1 MTQKFFEKKPI
12 LIEKKE
18 YLFKSQLF
26 HKFTNIKK
34 FNIPIKKESNNRKII
49 GLFFCYY
56 SVIII
61 YYTKKT

>member
-34 FNIPIKKESNNRKII
+34 EGALELKINLKNLI
-49 GLFFCYY
+49 HLNH
-56 SVIII
+56 
-61 YYTKKT
+61 